1 MGQLYYHSIMRKC
14 TKCRLG
20 ANFSLAEPITTLE
33 ISEKPSLLTNMLIA
47 NTTGTQP
54 LFTIRSHV
62 AFTARTITQPF
73 NTVITHAARVR
84 VANTY
89 DARTATKIMQRMIKN
104 AANGNKYYPNNTSG
118 RLNPI
123 SRIPLI
129 LLNGRHQQH
138 VHMLVTKRGKV
149 IQSYDYS
156 AIKRTGNWR
165 ACPIGSKTML

>member
-1 MGQLYYHSIMRKC
+1 
-14 TKCRLG
+14 
-20 ANFSLAEPITTLE
+20 LAEPTAILE
-33 ISEKPSLLTNMLIA
+33 ISKKPSLLTNVLIA
-47 NTTGTQP
+47 NTTSTQP
-54 LFTIRSHV
+54 LFTIKPHV
-62 AFTARTITQPF
+62 IYTARTITQPF

-123 SRIPLI
+123 SKIPLT

-138 VHMLVTKRGKV
+138 VHMLATKRGKV

-156 AIKRTGNWR
+156 ATKRTGN
-165 ACPIGSKTML
+165 